1 MKFPNNEIALFSMLG
16 NDDVANSLLEV
27 LDKEESKGKRSKN
40 IRYTEKILD
49 DFKNI
54 DNVREFRKILKEK
67 YPDFHS
73 QIRGAYSGTERREKF
88 AQIMSNLNKIKEKI
102 AKSRK
107 REYYEYNLDKGTDL
121 ILQENPTVKKDII
134 KLKKHL
140 KEKLDAGQPIKDFTR
155 KIGDKSKITQLLKII
170 RKNETKKVTVNNFF
184 NDNVINV
191 SRVLVKTPDES
202 KVFDIYQES
211 EKKNMDKFMR
221 KAGKDNFERIP
232 SIFAKVFIETSRKLK
247 ALSRKVNIGDFEAQK
262 LVENTSISGP
272 ARVNTYLSLIK
283 KSPKGAVLGDFLVTI
298 NGNSANNDN
307 ILTKRKG
314 NSYLVMPFLDTI
326 LRGRTDFADMM
337 EVSETQSL
345 MTMNTFLRA
354 NFDSYN
360 KKARADIKSAID
372 SKNVDVESENFE
384 VSRFAREYYELIGK
398 GSNILIVPQQ
408 IKEYSVET
416 DIEEN
421 KFRKIGDGKFF
432 KVTDKETKDILNRYR
447 DSDRIKKRVRKYF
460 SEEKIDENE
469 DTKMFLDSTIE
480 EKDDTKIPEKIKT
493 KLQKKLYNY
502 FTEMKDNDIPI
513 TANLIGEKLSET
525 EFKEEKL
532 TEKVRLKA
540 LILAI
545 NRYTNINLSP
555 AINDIED
562 EEDISDG
569 VIELAKDIETGID
582 EFRNN
587 FIEAVDNKITDF
599 VENPDRYIKLYSN
612 DRFMD
617 RIKALK
623 LVMEEK

>member
-1 MKFPNNEIALFSMLG
+1 MLG
-16 NDDVANSLLEV
+16 NDDVTNSLLEL
-27 LDKEESKGKRSKN
+27 LDKEDKGKKSKN

-67 YPDFHS
+67 YPDVHS

-107 REYYEYNLDKGTDL
+107 REYYEYNLDKGIDL
-121 ILQENPTVKKDII
+121 ILQESPTVKKDII

-140 KEKLDAGQPIKDFTR
+140 KEKLDAGQETKRFMT

-170 RKNETKKVTVNNFF
+170 RKNETKRVTVNNFF

-232 SIFAKVFIETSRKLK
+232 SVFAQVFIETSRKLK
-247 ALSRKVNIGDFEAQK
+247 ALSRKVNIVDFEAQK

-337 EVSETQSL
+337 EVSEAQSL

-398 GSNILIVPQQ
+398 SSNILIVPQQ

-416 DIEEN
+416 GSEED
-421 KFRKIGDGKFF
+421 KFKKIGNGKFF
-432 KVTDKETKDILNRYR
+432 KVTDKETTNTLNRYR
-447 DSDRIKKRVRKYF
+447 NSSRIKKRVRKYF
-460 SEEKIDENE
+460 SENNIDENE

-480 EKDDTKIPEKIKT
+480 EKDDTEIPEKIKT

-502 FTEMKDNDIPI
+502 FTEMKDNNIPI
-513 TANLIGEKLSET
+513 TATLIGEKLSES

-545 NRYTNINLSP
+545 NRYTNTNLSP

-569 VIELAKDIETGID
+569 IVELAKDIETGID

-587 FIEAVDNKITDF
+587 FIEAVDDKITDF
-599 VENPDRYIKLYSN
+599 VENPDKYIKLYSN

-617 RIKALK
+617 RVKALK

>member
-1 MKFPNNEIALFSMLG
+1 
-16 NDDVANSLLEV
+16 
-27 LDKEESKGKRSKN
+27 
-40 IRYTEKILD
+40 
-49 DFKNI
+49 
-54 DNVREFRKILKEK
+54 
-67 YPDFHS
+67 
-73 QIRGAYSGTERREKF
+73 
-88 AQIMSNLNKIKEKI
+88 
-102 AKSRK
+102 
-107 REYYEYNLDKGTDL
+107 
-121 ILQENPTVKKDII
+121 
-134 KLKKHL
+134 
-140 KEKLDAGQPIKDFTR
+140 
-155 KIGDKSKITQLLKII
+155 
-170 RKNETKKVTVNNFF
+170 
-184 NDNVINV
+184 
-191 SRVLVKTPDES
+191 
-202 KVFDIYQES
+202 
-211 EKKNMDKFMR
+211 
-221 KAGKDNFERIP
+221 
-232 SIFAKVFIETSRKLK
+232 
-247 ALSRKVNIGDFEAQK
+247 
-262 LVENTSISGP
+262 
-272 ARVNTYLSLIK
+272 
-283 KSPKGAVLGDFLVTI
+283 
-298 NGNSANNDN
+298 
-307 ILTKRKG
+307 
-314 NSYLVMPFLDTI
+314 
-326 LRGRTDFADMM
+326 
-337 EVSETQSL
+337 
-345 MTMNTFLRA
+345 MNTFLRA

-372 SKNVDVESENFE
+372 SKNIDVESENFE

-416 DIEEN
+416 GSEEN
-421 KFRKIGDGKFF
+421 KFKKIGDGKFF
-432 KVTDKETKDILNRYR
+432 KVTDKETTDILNRYR
-447 DSDRIKKRVRKYF
+447 DSRRIKNRVRKYF
-460 SEEKIDENE
+460 SESNIDENK

-513 TANLIGEKLSET
+513 TATLIGEKLSET